1 MPTNKPYR
9 SGLMWFRRDLRCNDN
24 TALHQALRQ
33 CERVYVAF
41 VFDRAILDPLPR
53 QDRRVGFIHASVLA
67 LDRDLRA
74 LSPTPGVNLIV
85 RHAHAEGAIADLAV
99 QLGVDAVFANED
111 YEPEACARDE
121 RVRSALSSL
130 GVAFHLHKDQVVFAP
145 NEIRTQQGKPYFVFT
160 PFKKAWLARLTEE
173 DLEPRTAADHA
184 ASLAAPPPALQ
195 RPIPSLAEMGFE
207 PPADEVQRLLP
218 GSDGA
223 TQRLRD
229 FLGRIGRYDALR
241 DYPALKG
248 PSYLSV
254 HLRFGTISIRELVA
268 AAQAAAR
275 TGAGTG
281 ATTWLS
287 ELVWREFYFQI
298 LGMYP
303 HVVDHSFKPEYD
315 RITWETGAEADAAFD
330 AWCQGQTG
338 YPLVDAGMRQLNQT
352 GYLHNRLRMVTASF
366 LVKNLGI
373 DWRRGER
380 YFAARLNDY
389 DLAANNGGWQWCAS
403 TGCDAQPWFRIFNPV
418 TQSERFDPEG
428 RFIRRYVPE
437 IAQLPNTSIHA
448 PWKAKPVDLAAADVR
463 LGIDYPAPIVA
474 HEAAR
479 ERTLARYAAVRGR
492 QASTVP

>member
-1 MPTNKPYR
+1 
-9 SGLMWFRRDLRCNDN
+9 
-24 TALHQALRQ
+24 
-33 CERVYVAF
+33 
-41 VFDRAILDPLPR
+41 
-53 QDRRVGFIHASVLA
+53 
-67 LDRDLRA
+67 
-74 LSPTPGVNLIV
+74 
-85 RHAHAEGAIADLAV
+85 
-99 QLGVDAVFANED
+99 
-111 YEPEACARDE
+111 
-121 RVRSALSSL
+121 
-130 GVAFHLHKDQVVFAP
+130 
-145 NEIRTQQGKPYFVFT
+145 
-160 PFKKAWLARLTEE
+160 
-173 DLEPRTAADHA
+173 
-184 ASLAAPPPALQ
+184 
-195 RPIPSLAEMGFE
+195 
-207 PPADEVQRLLP
+207 
-218 GSDGA
+218 
-223 TQRLRD
+223 
-229 FLGRIGRYDALR
+229 
-241 DYPALKG
+241 
-248 PSYLSV
+248 
-254 HLRFGTISIRELVA
+254 
-268 AAQAAAR
+268 
-275 TGAGTG
+275 
-281 ATTWLS
+281 
-287 ELVWREFYFQI
+287 
-298 LGMYP
+298 MYP
-303 HVVDHSFKPEYD
+303 LVVDHSFKPEYD

-338 YPLVDAGMRQLNQT
+338 YPFVDAGMRQLNQT

-380 YFAARLNDY
+380 YFAAQLNDY